1 MEEMEE
7 VIENMNSTVEEHD
20 EIIGKGY
27 SFFSGNII
35 PIGNNLPKRQKYER
49 NFDLLLLLQPIT

>member
-27 SFFSGNII
+27 SFFQAISYLWATIC
-35 PIGNNLPKRQKYER
+35 PKDRIVTEILTFY
-49 NFDLLLLLQPIT
+49 F